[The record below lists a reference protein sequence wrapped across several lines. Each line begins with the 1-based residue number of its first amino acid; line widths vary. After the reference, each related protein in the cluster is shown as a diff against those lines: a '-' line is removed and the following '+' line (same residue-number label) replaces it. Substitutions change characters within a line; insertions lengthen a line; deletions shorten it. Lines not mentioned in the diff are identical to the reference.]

1 MVMGA
6 SISSIAA
13 RYLPAYARMK
23 AKNDKVMD
31 DFLVPYVQQRDDVVK
46 KQDLTKSA
54 VSEKFI
60 IDLALK
66 SIQKD
71 GGSSQL
77 HSQPDGLLMKTLL
90 SQLKVFLFAGHDTTA
105 STIAWAFHLLGRHPK
120 NLEKLR
126 AEHDS
131 VFGSSRADIE
141 KTSSQI
147 AASPHLLNQ
156 IPYTVAV
163 IKETLRLQPPA
174 SSWRQG
180 QPGFF
185 LSIPGSEIPYPTE
198 GFLVN
203 DTMRTLQQHSES
215 WERPSEFVPERFLL
229 DDEDKG
235 GSDDVKIQPPPV
247 NGWRPFVHGPRNCI
261 GQELAM
267 VELKLVLVLVA
278 RRFDV
283 ECAWDKWDAA
293 QAKVGV
299 SQEKWA
305 YEGDRLYPYGE
316 STAHCKDNMP
326 VHVRLRSIS

>member
-46 KQDLTKSA
+46 KQDPTKSA
-54 VSEKFI
+54 TSEKFI

-77 HSQPDGLLMKTLL
+77 HSQPGGLLMKTLL

-105 STIAWAFHLLGRHPK
+105 STIAWAFHLLDRHPK
-120 NLEKLR
+120 ILEKLR

-131 VFGSSRADIE
+131 VFGSSQADIE
-141 KTSSQI
+141 NTSSQI

-185 LSIPGSEIPYPTE
+185 LSVSGSEIPHPTE

-229 DDEDKG
+229 EEDKV
-235 GSDDVKIQPPPV
+235 GSDDVKIRSPPV

-293 QAKVGV
+293 QAKVGI